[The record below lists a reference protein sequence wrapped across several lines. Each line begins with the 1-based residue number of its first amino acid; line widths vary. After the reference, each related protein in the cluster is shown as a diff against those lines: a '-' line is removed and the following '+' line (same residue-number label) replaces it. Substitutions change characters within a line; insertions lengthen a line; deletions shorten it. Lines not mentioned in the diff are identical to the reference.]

1 MMGAHHAACGAA
13 AWVALTTSATVNI
26 SAVTEP
32 MGFGEQALQ
41 LGFGLMDLSPVGVLV
56 GAFVCAGAALL
67 PDADHHN
74 ATIAHSLPPLS
85 NIMCASVGKL
95 AGGHRHGTH
104 SIIGIIAFVALA
116 WVAGLLTFET
126 ELFGT
131 IYPGAGIMSVLL
143 VAFAVKALKIIP
155 DGVKKSPWIVGL
167 LAGTFIALFAP
178 EEQFWFPAAMG
189 IGVIV
194 HILGDMMTT
203 GGCNLVWP
211 FTIRPP
217 KVISRTP
224 VLNRIWMK
232 NGYVSFP
239 VLGNAGS
246 WREWLLLV
254 PISAYAIFGAVYAL
268 SQMGKNAVGTVA
280 TMFIQ

>member
-13 AWVALTTSATVNI
+13 AWVAATTSASINV

-32 MGFGEQALQ
+32 LGLGEHALQ

-85 NIMCASVGKL
+85 NIMCVSVGKL

-116 WVAGLLTFET
+116 FVAGLFTLAT
-126 ELFGT
+126 EAFGT
-131 IYPGAGIMSVLL
+131 VYPGAGIMSVLL

-155 DGVKKSPWIVGL
+155 DGMKKSPWVVGL
-167 LAGTFIALFAP
+167 LAGAFIALFAP
-178 EEQFWFPAAMG
+178 EEQFWFPVAMG

-194 HILGDMMTT
+194 HIMGDMMTT
-203 GGCNLVWP
+203 GGCNLAWP
-211 FTIRPP
+211 FTVKPP
-217 KVISRTP
+217 RFVTNTP
-224 VLNRIWMK
+224 VLNRIWMR

-254 PISAYAIFGAVYAL
+254 PISAYAVIGAGYAL
-268 SQMGKNAVGTVA
+268 SLMGKNAISTVA